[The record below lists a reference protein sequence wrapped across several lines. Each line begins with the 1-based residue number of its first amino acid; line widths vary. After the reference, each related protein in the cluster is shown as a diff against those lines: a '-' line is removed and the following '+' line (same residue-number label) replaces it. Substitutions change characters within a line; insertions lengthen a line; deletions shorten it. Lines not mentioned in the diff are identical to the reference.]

1 MRKDSKYNNPLKQK
15 KLMIFGQEARD
26 KLLEGVEIM
35 YKAVCSTLSPKG
47 RNVSIN
53 RNWGAPIIIHD
64 GVGVAQEVKDPDKF
78 VQMGINLIKEAA
90 SKTGDLAGDG
100 TTTSTL
106 IARELIRG
114 GFELIDRGT
123 NPMVLR
129 DQILEAEKQALSHL
143 KELSRPVKSRED
155 FERVAYIS
163 SADKEIGRLVGKAVD
178 DAGETGLVSVE
189 ESGSYDTYVDQTVG
203 MSIDKGYI
211 TPYFVTNPRQM
222 EAVVDSPYIVITDRS
237 ITTQAE
243 IVPIIDELVKK
254 WSKDIVVIGT
264 VTGHALKILVTNK
277 VEGTINC
284 LAVKPP
290 AYGAHVKGFLEDIA
304 ILTGGRVISE
314 EFGYTATDLIEK
326 IDEGWFGRADK
337 VIADRNNTLIVGGR
351 GNPKEVEKQIEN
363 LKKQHKEATNDPEKE
378 KLLERIAKLS
388 TGVSVV
394 RVGARTD
401 VEGRE
406 KVERVKDAVGSAQSA
421 REEGVVIGGGIT
433 FLHLA
438 DKITLDTEGAK
449 LMKKA
454 LGAVLNKILENCGK
468 EGDLAYSIINEIKTA
483 ENKNMGYEV
492 VSDKVVDL
500 DKEGIID
507 PAKVIRLCVENA
519 TSVATSILTTDTLI
533 DYPEYLDSVK

>member
-1 MRKDSKYNNPLKQK
+1 
-15 KLMIFGQEARD
+15 MIFGQEARD